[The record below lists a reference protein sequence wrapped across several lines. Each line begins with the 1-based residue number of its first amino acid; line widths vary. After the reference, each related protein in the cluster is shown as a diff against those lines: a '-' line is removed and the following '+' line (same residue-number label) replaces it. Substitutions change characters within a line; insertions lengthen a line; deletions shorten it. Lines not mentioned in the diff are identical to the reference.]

1 MRECVE
7 EGILQSYYDGE
18 LSPKMMETVAAH
30 LASCAACAEAASEIE
45 NESLM
50 LAAAFAPELSLNV
63 PTERLRER
71 LDAAI
76 AAERFQAREVV
87 AESALTRLRGWFAG
101 FAASLNFT
109 PQRAMAFASI
119 IALVMFAALLSVV
132 WNRSGVKSVRDA
144 GGEVATLTTP
154 DTSERV
160 GSATPPV
167 NPIVENGADTSN
179 TGNQDHPV
187 RLSNAGY
194 KPQGRKT
201 FARSSGTGNV
211 KPAVE
216 PAPLTPLPAERG
228 YLEAISSLQTA
239 IAESG
244 VTALQPTLRAD
255 YERNLAVVDQAIDVT
270 RRAARSHPT
279 DTNTAQFLY
288 SSYQSKIDM
297 LSAVADQ
304 TQLVAV
310 R

>member
-18 LSPKMMETVAAH
+18 LSPNMMENVAAH
-30 LASCAACAEAASEIE
+30 LATCATCADAASEIE

-50 LAAAFAPELSLNV
+50 LATAFAPELSLNV

-76 AAERFQAREVV
+76 AAERLQARAVV
-87 AESALTRLRGWFAG
+87 AESAGTRLRGWFAG

-109 PQRAMAFASI
+109 PQRAMAFASL
-119 IALVMFAALLSVV
+119 IALVMFAALLTVM
-132 WNRSGVKSVRDA
+132 WNRSGVKGTRDA
-144 GGEVATLTTP
+144 STGVAFVP
-154 DTSERV
+154 SVNPNDRIRI
-160 GSATPPV
+160 ATPPV
-167 NPIVENGADTSN
+167 SPTVIDAGGVDKQGD
-179 TGNQDHPV
+179 GNKFNKVGLRPRV
-187 RLSNAGY
+187 R
-194 KPQGRKT
+194 KP
-201 FARSSGTGNV
+201 FAREAGTGNG
-211 KPAVE
+211 KSIVE
-216 PAPLTPLPAERG
+216 PAPLIPLPAERG

-297 LSAVADQ
+297 LRDVADQ

>member
-7 EGILQSYYDGE
+7 EGILQGYFDGE
-18 LSPKMMETVAAH
+18 LSPKMMENVAAH

-50 LAAAFAPELSLNV
+50 LTTAFAPELSLNV
-63 PTERLRER
+63 PTARLRER

-76 AAERFQAREVV
+76 AAERFQGREVV
-87 AESALTRLRGWFAG
+87 AESAGTRLRSWFAA

-109 PQRAMAFASI
+109 PQRAMGFASI

-132 WNRSGVKSVRDA
+132 WNNSGVKDKSDARDNLATVTTPTPLTGVSNSTSSAIGIKEGKNPASDA
-144 GGEVATLTTP
+144 GNQRVLAKITKAGFKQPVRK
-154 DTSERV
+154 TSALSSGAPKAHPGVEP
-160 GSATPPV
+160 TPP
-167 NPIVENGADTSN
+167 
-179 TGNQDHPV
+179 
-187 RLSNAGY
+187 
-194 KPQGRKT
+194 
-201 FARSSGTGNV
+201 
-211 KPAVE
+211 
-216 PAPLTPLPAERG
+216 TPLPAERG

-255 YERNLAVVDQAIDVT
+255 YERNLAVVDQAIDAT
-270 RRAARSHPT
+270 RRAARQHPT

-288 SSYQSKIDM
+288 ASYQSKIDM

-304 TQLVAV
+304 TQLVAI